1 MWDTREDAG
10 SGVVW
15 VRIASSTFCS
25 TPDADPA
32 TAARYARLS
41 FVASVFPAPL
51 SPDTMSDWSLPS
63 KRIPRYALSARA
75 YTCGGSS
82 VEPRCE
88 YLWTTDGVYSG
99 SGLNGLTDT
108 RMEPTAV

>member
-1 MWDTREDAG
+1 MWDKREAG

-51 SPDTMSDWSLPS
+51 SPLMTMPCAAFSL
-63 KRIPRYALSARA
+63 RICRYVLFTTW
-75 YTCGGSS
+75 YTCGGSGS
-82 VEPRCE
+82 SSSER
-88 YLWTTDGVYSG
+88 GV
-99 SGLNGLTDT
+99 
-108 RMEPTAV
+108 